1 MRPDMADNVGVVQ
14 SAYAA
19 FGRGDI
25 AALVDLLDD
34 AVRWSS
40 PRTLPQGGEFTGK
53 DGVQQF
59 FASVGAAWETL
70 EIEVESLGEVGA
82 DLVVA
87 IVHATGSLRDKGP
100 ARYGAAHV
108 FTVNDGRMTSFREFV
123 DVDDAL
129 AS

>member
-1 MRPDMADNVGVVQ
+1 MADNVGVVQ

-25 AALVDLLDD
+25 AALIDLLDD

-40 PRTLPQGGEFTGK
+40 PRTLPQGGEYSGK

-59 FASVGAAWETL
+59 FEKVGAAWETL

-87 IVHATGSLRDKGP
+87 IVHAAGTVRDEGP
-100 ARYGAAHV
+100 ARYGAAHA
-108 FTVNDGRMTSFREFV
+108 FTLNDGKMTSFREFV

-129 AS
+129 TS